1 MIKLSLKYPLI
12 RIYMINVSSI
22 DFIYHNGSRLAPH
35 VHKDYNNEAQ
45 RSLTASC
52 PRLLCRNVQMSTA
65 KEWKILLDELNYT
78 QKIWINDVYQF

>member
-1 MIKLSLKYPLI
+1 
-12 RIYMINVSSI
+12 MINVSSI

-65 KEWKILLDELNYT
+65 KRMENLLDELNYNHRFGLMMY
-78 QKIWINDVYQF
+78 INFSGVVE